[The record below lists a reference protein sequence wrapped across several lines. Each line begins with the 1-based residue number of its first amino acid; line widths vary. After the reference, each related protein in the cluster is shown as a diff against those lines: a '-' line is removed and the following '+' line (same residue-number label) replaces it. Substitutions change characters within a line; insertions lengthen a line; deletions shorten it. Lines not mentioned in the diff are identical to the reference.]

1 MLGALNLA
9 HACAR
14 AQVGH
19 LVQVSSI
26 FAALDEASPFFNSYA
41 LSKRHGEELARLY
54 CRSAGLPLAIIRPGQ
69 LYGEGE
75 AFRRHQPFMYALMD
89 RAQRG
94 EDIVLF
100 GSNDAQRNFI
110 HIDDVAEVI
119 ARVVRQRVE
128 GRYVCA
134 SLSNVRFSEIAAAA
148 VAAFG
153 TGSTIRF
160 DAERPDVPDNA
171 VRADDALYRL
181 IDYFPRISLER
192 GLAREAADE
201 RRWREADPRFGAS
214 GIVGYGILRS
224 LRQAD
229 QPFTR
234 RDVESGDSV
243 APAFCDRSS
252 RHRATGAPAY
262 LDWLLECFA
271 GTAST
276 ADPRIEIDMYN
287 WVEHLRRS
295 ARQARSHSSTT
306 RR

>member
-1 MLGALNLA
+1 MKILLAGGNSSLANALRSPLESFAEVLTAGRDGCDLELDLSWPADRFALPDGLDAVINLAAHFGGNDFNAMLAAETVNVLGALNLA

-134 SLSNVRFSEIAAAA
+134 GLSNVRFSEIAAAA

-192 GLAREAADE
+192 GLAREAG
-201 RRWREADPRFGAS
+201 RRKALA
-214 GIVGYGILRS
+214 
-224 LRQAD
+224 
-229 QPFTR
+229 
-234 RDVESGDSV
+234 
-243 APAFCDRSS
+243 
-252 RHRATGAPAY
+252 
-262 LDWLLECFA
+262 
-271 GTAST
+271 
-276 ADPRIEIDMYN
+276 
-287 WVEHLRRS
+287 
-295 ARQARSHSSTT
+295 
-306 RR
+306 